1 MPSSS
6 AGTRSREKLPVVA
19 FANRL
24 PVRRVRNTWRLAA
37 GGLVTALRPAM
48 EVNGGSWIGWDGGA
62 EVPSSVE
69 GLDIE
74 LRSVPLARRD
84 IDAYYHGFSNGTLW
98 PLAPRAGGAAHVRA
112 RLVGCL
118 PRGERAVRRCR
129 PTRGRRLPVGARLP
143 SPPASEPASTARGL
157 GPDRV
162 LPPCPVPAHR
172 GVQPAA
178 VADAGARRHARCGR
192 RVVPHGRLP

>member
-1 MPSSS
+1 MGRCAGGDVGGEGTDRVPTLAAPARPARHRAAADLVGRGRGRYGGLMPSSS

-24 PVRRVRNTWRLAA
+24 PVRRVRNSWRLAA

-74 LRSVPLARRD
+74 LR
-84 IDAYYHGFSNGTLW
+84 
-98 PLAPRAGGAAHVRA
+98 
-112 RLVGCL
+112 
-118 PRGERAVRRCR
+118 
-129 PTRGRRLPVGARLP
+129 
-143 SPPASEPASTARGL
+143 
-157 GPDRV
+157 
-162 LPPCPVPAHR
+162 
-172 GVQPAA
+172 
-178 VADAGARRHARCGR
+178 
-192 RVVPHGRLP
+192 